1 MTKEE
6 YNYRVQQEIHNVLAR
21 LQNKI
26 KECSNPQCR
35 YENSSYNNY
44 CVKCG
49 RLLPSS
55 RNMVV
60 ISSNEYEELKKKAN
74 MSMWEKLKDNFSK

>member
-6 YNYRVQQEIHNVLAR
+6 YNYAVQQEIHKVLER
-21 LQNKI
+21 LKI

-35 YENSSYNNY
+35 YENSSNNNY

-49 RLLPSS
+49 RLLPRS

-74 MSMWEKLKDNFSK
+74 MSVWEKLKDTFSK

>member
-6 YNYRVQQEIHNVLAR
+6 YNYAVQQEIHKVLAR
-21 LQNKI
+21 LKK

-35 YENSSYNNY
+35 YENSSSNSY

-49 RLLPSS
+49 RLLPGSP
-55 RNMVV
+55 NTVV

-74 MSMWEKLKDNFSK
+74 MSVWEKLKDTFSK